1 MEKKKLRAILYTRI
15 LLMPV
20 VLGLTLFL
28 PAGTLRFWEAWVY
41 IGLLFFVMAGAV
53 IVFLKKNPEVM
64 ERRMRTKEKET
75 VQKKFVVGVGLLF
88 IAGFLT
94 VGFDRRWGWS
104 FVPAA
109 LVVLADVMVVIG
121 YAVFILVMREN
132 RFLSRTVEVDP
143 DQKVITTGPYAVVRH
158 PMYVGVTVL
167 YLFTPIA
174 LGSYWALIPFTLTA
188 AMFPVRILNEEKVLL
203 RDLAG
208 YKDYTEKTRYRL
220 IPGIW

>member
-1 MEKKKLRAILYTRI
+1 
-15 LLMPV
+15 
-20 VLGLTLFL
+20 
-28 PAGTLRFWEAWVY
+28 
-41 IGLLFFVMAGAV
+41 
-53 IVFLKKNPEVM
+53 M

-75 VQKKFVVGVGLLF
+75 VQKKFVGAVGLLF
-88 IAGFLT
+88 IAGFLI

-132 RFLSRTVEVDP
+132 RFLSRTVEVDA
-143 DQKVITTGPYAVVRH
+143 DQKVITTGPYGVVRH

-174 LGSYWALIPFTLTA
+174 LGSYWALIPFALTA
-188 AMFPVRILNEEKVLL
+188 AMFPVRS
-203 RDLAG
+203 
-208 YKDYTEKTRYRL
+208 
-220 IPGIW
+220 